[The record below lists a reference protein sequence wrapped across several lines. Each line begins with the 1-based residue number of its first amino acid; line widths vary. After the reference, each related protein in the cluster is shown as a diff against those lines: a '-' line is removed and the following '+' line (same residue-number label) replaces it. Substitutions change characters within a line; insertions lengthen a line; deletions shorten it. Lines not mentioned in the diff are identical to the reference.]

1 MAASTTKKVLAR
13 RLDGQVVAGYA
24 SPGTYLRPDGAE
36 ILTRDGQVVLIPY
49 SSLKA
54 VYFVREFDPTPGAGA
69 IEADG
74 AAVQTTV
81 HLTMRCG

>member
-1 MAASTTKKVLAR
+1 MPALYI
-13 RLDGQVVAGYA
+13 AGRDV
-24 SPGTYLRPDGAE
+24 SPN
-36 ILTRDGQVVLIPY
+36 
-49 SSLKA
+49 
-54 VYFVREFDPTPGAGA
+54 PTPGAGT